1 MSHPDL
7 KIQKNDRYVN
17 IREGQKIG
25 QSAKGGE
32 NQEATWRPNSL
43 AMTLKGPLVIFTPCD
58 WPESTFS
65 RSICLSLFIFIYI
78 YISCQMYF
86 FSKIKNLLKRYV
98 KFR

>member
-78 YISCQMYF
+78 YILPDVF
-86 FSKIKNLLKRYV
+86 LLQNK
-98 KFR
+98 KFT